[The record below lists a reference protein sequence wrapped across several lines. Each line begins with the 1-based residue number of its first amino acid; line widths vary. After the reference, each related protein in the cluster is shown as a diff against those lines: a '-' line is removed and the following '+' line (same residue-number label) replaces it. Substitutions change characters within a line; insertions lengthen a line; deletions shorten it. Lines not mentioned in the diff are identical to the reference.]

1 MTKPHILLINPNT
14 SAPITET
21 IRLLAEAEIGADAV
35 LTAVTAAFGARY
47 IASRTSVAIA
57 AHAVLDAYAEATA
70 DGTRFD
76 AVIVA
81 CFGDPGIDALRELV
95 SIPVIGFADG
105 GLIAAA
111 ALPGRFAIATIGEVW
126 RDMLTELAQRRGL
139 DAHLAGIILIEETGR
154 APEIA
159 GPQIT
164 AAARSL
170 GVDRVVI
177 GGTGLIPVLDSIAGN
192 VGVEVLD
199 PHRVTLHDVL
209 RMIGSPPPAPQP
221 GAASGSHYI
230 GLSPALEALI
240 TTPQAR

>member
-21 IRLLAEAEIGADAV
+21 IRRLAEAEIGADAV

-70 DGTRFD
+70 NGTRFD

-126 RDMLTELAQRRGL
+126 RDMLTELALRRGFG
-139 DAHLAGIILIEETGR
+139 AQLAGIILIEEAGR

-159 GPQIT
+159 GPQIS

-170 GVDRVVI
+170 GVERVVI
-177 GGTGLIPVLDSIAGN
+177 GGTGLIPVLDAIA
-192 VGVEVLD
+192 VHVDVEVLD

-209 RMIGSPPPAPQP
+209 RMIGDAPPEPPPGGG
-221 GAASGSHYI
+221 GAQYI
-230 GLSPALEALI
+230 GLSSALEGLL
-240 TTPQAR
+240 TTPHAR